1 MKYQR
6 VFSILLSIFFA
17 FSLGSCT
24 ETGSSVIENRKNE
37 IQTLIESASGALS
50 EEDASFW
57 ADRVTDTRSLTET
70 DDSVFYISTEGI
82 ERYIKS
88 SDSSFVIVESP
99 NIKHF
104 CIDDGFI
111 YYCECGNTIYRVD
124 MEGANQVTILDREET
139 SDSDH
144 AYSFFQIIVYKEY
157 LYYSLGNDSM
167 CFYRYSLHIQET
179 DVLFNDA
186 AMYVFYENSFYYI
199 EHAGKSFSIYQKDL
213 VNGDTKL
220 IRGDGIYYRDKTDY
234 SAPIIDNI
242 FLVDN
247 QIIYTT
253 RSSAAVYTLEDDESD
268 VLVSSFVELDNRDHD
283 YIFAYGSLH
292 KLYYS
297 YAWSSE
303 FTLYEYDVRTSE
315 TREYLVS
322 LNADSRFGLKVINGY
337 AFIHSKD
344 DYNRIEYIH
353 LVDCMT

>member
-6 VFSILLSIFFA
+6 VFSILLSLFSA
-17 FSLGSCT
+17 FSLGSCA
-24 ETGSSVIENRKNE
+24 ETGSTEIENRNND
-37 IQTLIESASGALS
+37 ILTLIESVSGILY
-50 EEDASFW
+50 EVDASFW

-70 DDSVFYISTEGI
+70 DDSVFYISTEGL
-82 ERYIKS
+82 ERYNKS
-88 SDSSFVIVESP
+88 SDSSIVLVESP
-99 NIKHF
+99 SIKLF
-104 CIDDGFI
+104 YIDDGFI
-111 YYCECGNTIYRVD
+111 YYCEGGNTIYRVD
-124 MEGANQVTILDREET
+124 MEGSNQVTILEREVT

-144 AYSFFQIIVYKEY
+144 AYSFSQVLVYRDY

-167 CFYRYSLHIQET
+167 CYYRYSLHTHET
-179 DVLFNDA
+179 DVLANDA

-199 EHAGKSFSIYQKDL
+199 EHAGKSFSIYKKDL
-213 VNGDTKL
+213 VNDDTKL
-220 IRGDGIYYRDKTDY
+220 IRGDGIYYRDKTDNN
-234 SAPIIDNI
+234 APIIDNI

-253 RSSAAVYTLEDDESD
+253 RSPAAVYKLEDDKND
-268 VLVSSFVELDNRDHD
+268 VLVSSFVELDNRDYD
-283 YIFAYGSLH
+283 YVFAYSSLH

-297 YAWSSE
+297 YTWSSE
-303 FTLYEYDVRTSE
+303 FILYEYDVRTSE

-344 DYNRIEYIH
+344 DYNQIEYIY